1 MDHRVWSQYY
11 HVIFP
16 KSKIKPKDNSL
27 LDTCTEMLDM
37 ACRINEKSIL
47 CLLLENVNGSI
58 KTWQVSETM
67 IEI

>member
-1 MDHRVWSQYY
+1 MDHRVWSQFY

-37 ACRINEKSIL
+37 ACRIKEKSIL
-47 CLLLENVNGSI
+47 YLLLENVSSSI